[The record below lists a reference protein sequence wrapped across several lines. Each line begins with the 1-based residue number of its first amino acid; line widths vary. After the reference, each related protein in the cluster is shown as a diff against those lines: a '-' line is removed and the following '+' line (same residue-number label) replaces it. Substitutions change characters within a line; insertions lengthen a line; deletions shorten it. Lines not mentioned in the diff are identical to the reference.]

1 MHAAPSS
8 PQPRFAALQR
18 VWGWGF
24 IPPTPSPCRE
34 HLQRGGSSRSSPGSP
49 VPAAAIRGGAL
60 AAALLGA
67 IWPGLQHK
75 PHGPAPGSSKD
86 SSEGEKR
93 GEKGA
98 AAAAETSPGWGWSKV
113 AQPSPLLLGKQRGF
127 WGQLAPHT
135 LPPRAETPR
144 RKRCAHGANARSW
157 QRVRGSSPTRCPP
170 YLLRPAAGRS
180 FSKPPILQL
189 FHHAQAGRQRA
200 PKLEDPSWVLGA
212 CQHRGGRRRR
222 GRAPARA
229 RTRPRRSTRSCQQ
242 HVGVHDTFGH
252 ARERTDSLTTGQK
265 KAPPVSPRPPAAP
278 SCPPFALPSLAAGAQ
293 DTYSY

>member
-1 MHAAPSS
+1 MPFGQGCSTNPTVQRRGRARTAA
-8 PQPRFAALQR
+8 
-18 VWGWGF
+18 
-24 IPPTPSPCRE
+24 
-34 HLQRGGSSRSSPGSP
+34 
-49 VPAAAIRGGAL
+49 
-60 AAALLGA
+60 
-67 IWPGLQHK
+67 
-75 PHGPAPGSSKD
+75 
-86 SSEGEKR
+86 R

-98 AAAAETSPGWGWSKV
+98 AAASETSPGWGWSKV

-180 FSKPPILQL
+180 FSKPPILPL

-265 KAPPVSPRPPAAP
+265 KAPPVSPRPPAC
-278 SCPPFALPSLAAGAQ
+278 SFLPSLRPALPRGRGAGHLQLLRKSSTANPSVEVARRMRQ
-293 DTYSY
+293 MLQGIMK